1 MKQDIIINIK
11 NITKEYRLNSN
22 PISQI
27 KYYLGLDFGKKKI
40 KKALKGVSINISQG
54 EKVGFIGHNGSGKTT
69 LMRVIGG
76 LTKPTSGIIKSNA

>member
-54 EKVGFIGHNGSGKTT
+54 EKVGLIGHNGSGKTT

-76 LTKPTSGIIKSNA
+76 LTKPTSGIIKSNI